1 MFFLISYA
9 TAIRG
14 VDLALVMRLGRYVHA
29 SHLPAPE
36 ISVRRSMIQEEAEH
50 SAALGQTRDA
60 LVCCLRRAG
69 LRGFLVEVNNHDN
82 PYTDSSVNEHK
93 G

>member
-14 VDLALVMRLGRYVHA
+14 VELALVMRLGRYVHA

-50 SAALGQTRDA
+50 PAALEQTRMLWFAAYDVLA
-60 LVCCLRRAG
+60 YVD
-69 LRGFLVEVNNHDN
+69 F
-82 PYTDSSVNEHK
+82 
-93 G
+93 